1 METPAQ
7 TVTRLLQA
15 LEELSGTEHSLLGA
29 GAYHDA
35 HVIQERE
42 LPIVTKIAELL
53 AQPNLL
59 AQLSPETIARARQ
72 LIKAQTQQLDQLTRS
87 MHETRAQI
95 DAINAAEKRVK
106 KLTPTYRQSSGDL
119 PPSSS
124 FAAQV

>member
-15 LEELSGTEHSLLGA
+15 LEELSGTEYCLLGA